1 MAAPTFL
8 KCDCSH
14 CGGHIE
20 FPADGIGNTI
30 PCPHCG
36 ADTELTLPAPDIALP
51 GYSSS
56 LKWAMAGLIILV
68 LGVLGVFIA
77 LNLAQRILRNPPTI
91 EGVKQ
96 RSEPAGLPASPESQ
110 WLVHSNHF
118 TSSKV
123 TIEAQP
129 GSTLVYAL
137 GTLKNQI
144 ETQRF
149 GVTVELDLFDA
160 TGRKIGT
167 AQDYREIIEGRGE
180 WKFRALLVIP
190 NVAAAQVR
198 SIRDQP

>member
-1 MAAPTFL
+1 MAAAKFL
-8 KCDCSH
+8 KCDCSN

-20 FPADGIGNTI
+20 FPAEGIGTTI

-36 ADTELTLPAPDIALP
+36 ADTELTLPAPDIASSGTSP
-51 GYSSS
+51 G
-56 LKWAMAGLIILV
+56 LKWAIAGLIILA
-68 LGVLGVFIA
+68 LGVVGVFIA
-77 LNLAQRILRNPPTI
+77 FNLAQRILRDPPTI
-91 EGVKQ
+91 EGVRQ
-96 RSEPAGLPASPESQ
+96 RSAPAVLPASPESQ

-137 GTLKNQI
+137 GTLKNQL

-167 AQDYREIIEGRGE
+167 AQDYQEMIDGRGE
-180 WKFRALLVIP
+180 SRFRALLVVP
-190 NVAAAQVR
+190 NVATARVR
-198 SIRDQP
+198 SIREQP